1 MFKKLFNHQGNIY
14 MVLREIP
21 FHNFKVGGMDK
32 VKAWRDY
39 LGADHVLKSQTH
51 YMFCE
56 TIQEAEILG

>member
-1 MFKKLFNHQGNIY
+1 MFNPFFSHQGNLYII
-14 MVLREIP
+14 LRQIP
-21 FHNFKVGGMDK
+21 FHNFEKHGIDK

-56 TIQEAEILG
+56 TVKDAEIIS